1 MKRNL
6 LLFLL
11 SVCFFL
17 PDFAATGQYNFIRV
31 DGGSGLS
38 NSHVK
43 SIIQDSYGFIWLGT
57 RNGLNRYDG
66 VSMKLYN
73 CYDETLQHG
82 NQVISALFE
91 DNHRQLWVGTDDG
104 VYIQDL
110 ATGKFSFFDARTES
124 GEQIRY
130 NWIEDILAD
139 HSGNIWVNA
148 PNQGVFRY
156 QVETGKLF
164 RYIPCPGKDKSKDFP
179 QSICVDKD
187 GTVWVGTYGAGIYR
201 YSPEQ
206 DKFVAYATE
215 ALKGDFIFTLCDY
228 GDELIVGV
236 HEEELKR
243 FNKKTGEVSV
253 FPVPQV
259 HRKIIRYAVCFGDEL
274 WVGTQNGVYVIDEK
288 QNSVQHIPADAGG
301 KYGLGDAI
309 VDKIYRDREGG
320 TWICTQFGGASY
332 LPVRSLDFSVYL
344 PGAPGTV
351 CGRRISE
358 LAEGK
363 DGTVW
368 ISTQDGGVCYWNPKA
383 QTFVK
388 VPESPDRQNVL
399 SLFASDDLVGAGYF
413 KGGIDLIIPE
423 AGSSASPSVSSFPST
438 SSSAFSSLTS
448 STVSPVSPVS
458 VASSAISTTN
468 IFRGQVHTFYPAQL
482 GISEGS
488 VFALYRDRGGII
500 WLGDG
505 WNIFRSVDK
514 GRTFEKMEQF
524 GYAYMRDI
532 LEDKSGNI
540 WVATMGNGI
549 LRYNPQ
555 TDQMVKYQ
563 CVPGDSTS
571 IGTNEVTGITEDS
584 KGLLWFSTDRGGLLC
599 FNPETGRF
607 RTYTKANGLPDNVTY
622 KVVEDAQH
630 RIWFGTDR
638 GLVCLHPET
647 DCLQIF
653 TRNDGLPDNQ
663 FNYKSALA
671 ASDGTI
677 WMGTINGL
685 VSFNPQIVR
694 RNTFVPPVY
703 ITGMYVQG
711 RETPFPADGVQ
722 LPYRS
727 NVGFDFVALSYT
739 SPGAN
744 RYAYKMEGIDND
756 WNYTSAAHTASYAQL
771 PPGDYLFRVRGSNN
785 DGVWNQEEAT
795 LSVRI
800 LPPWWRTV
808 WAYLI
813 YIIVVSG
820 SFVLSLRAY
829 RRREVQKIREQQLLA
844 ELARERESHRTHE
857 MFINQITYGACTPQ
871 GDAMS
876 RADEQL
882 MSQLIAKV
890 RENLSDAN
898 YNVEALAAAMNMS
911 RSSLHRKIKALTDLS
926 SLDFIR
932 IIRLKHAAELLQE
945 GELRINEICDR
956 VGFQSP
962 SYFAKVF
969 QKQFGVTPTEFV
981 QQNKQRMADSSFS

>member
-91 DNHRQLWVGTDDG
+91 DNHRQLWIGTDDG

-187 GTVWVGTYGAGIYR
+187 GTIWVGTYGAGIYC

-206 DKFVAYATE
+206 DKFVACATE

-253 FPVPQV
+253 FPAPEV

-274 WVGTQNGVYVIDEK
+274 WVGTQNGVYVINEK

-368 ISTQDGGVCYWNPKA
+368 ISTQDGGVCYWNPEA

-413 KGGIDLIIPE
+413 KGGIDLIIPGT
-423 AGSSASPSVSSFPST
+423 ASSASLSI
-438 SSSAFSSLTS
+438 SSSTFSSLTS
-448 STVSPVSPVS
+448 STVSPVS

-488 VFALYRDRGGII
+488 VFALYRDRGGVI

-505 WNIFRSVDK
+505 WNIFRSADK
-514 GRTFEKMEQF
+514 GRTFEKVEQF

-549 LRYNPQ
+549 FRYNPQ

-571 IGTNEVTGITEDS
+571 IGTNEVTGISEDS

-647 DCLQIF
+647 DSLQIF

-711 RETPFPADGVQ
+711 RETPFPTDGVQ

-813 YIIVVSG
+813 YVIVVSG
-820 SFVLSLRAY
+820 SFVLTLRAY

-932 IIRLKHAAELLQE
+932 IIRLNM
-945 GELRINEICDR
+945 LRNCCRRENCASMK
-956 VGFQSP
+956 F
-962 SYFAKVF
+962 
-969 QKQFGVTPTEFV
+969 VTG
-981 QQNKQRMADSSFS
+981 

>member
-1 MKRNL
+1 M
-6 LLFLL
+6 
-11 SVCFFL
+11 
-17 PDFAATGQYNFIRV
+17 
-31 DGGSGLS
+31 
-38 NSHVK
+38 
-43 SIIQDSYGFIWLGT
+43 
-57 RNGLNRYDG
+57 
-66 VSMKLYN
+66 
-73 CYDETLQHG
+73 
-82 NQVISALFE
+82 
-91 DNHRQLWVGTDDG
+91 
-104 VYIQDL
+104 
-110 ATGKFSFFDARTES
+110 
-124 GEQIRY
+124 
-130 NWIEDILAD
+130 
-139 HSGNIWVNA
+139 NA

-413 KGGIDLIIPE
+413 KGGIDLIITE

-438 SSSAFSSLTS
+438 SSSTSTFSSLTS
-448 STVSPVSPVS
+448 STVSPVSSVS
-458 VASSAISTTN
+458 VAFSAISTTN

-488 VFALYRDRGGII
+488 VFALYRDRGGVI

-505 WNIFRSVDK
+505 WNIFRSADK

-638 GLVCLHPET
+638 GLVCLHPAT
-647 DCLQIF
+647 DSLQIF

-808 WAYLI
+808 WAYFI

-981 QQNKQRMADSSFS
+981 QQNKQRMADSY

>member
-17 PDFAATGQYNFIRV
+17 PDFAAVGQYNFIRI

-91 DNHRQLWVGTDDG
+91 DNRRQLWVGTDDG

-164 RYIPCPGKDKSKDFP
+164 RYIPCPSKDKSKDFP

-187 GTVWVGTYGAGIYR
+187 GTIWVGTYGAGIYR
-201 YSPEQ
+201 YSQEQ

-274 WVGTQNGVYVIDEK
+274 WVGTQNGVYVINEK

-383 QTFVK
+383 QAFVK

-413 KGGIDLIIPE
+413 KGGIDLIIPGE
-423 AGSSASPSVSSFPST
+423 GSSAASPSI
-438 SSSAFSSLTS
+438 SSSTFSSLGS
-448 STVSPVSPVS
+448 STPVSPVS

-468 IFRGQVHTFYPAQL
+468 VFRGQVHTFYPAQL

-488 VFALYRDRGGII
+488 VFALYRDRGGVI

-505 WNIFRSVDK
+505 WNIFRSDDK

-584 KGLLWFSTDRGGLLC
+584 KGVLWFSTDRGGLLR

-622 KVVEDAQH
+622 KVVEDTQH

-647 DCLQIF
+647 DSLQIF

-813 YIIVVSG
+813 YIIVISG
-820 SFVLSLRAY
+820 SFVLTLRAY

-857 MFINQITYGACTPQ
+857 MFINQIAYSACTPQ

-890 RENLSDAN
+890 RENLADAN

-969 QKQFGVTPTEFV
+969 QKQFGVTPTEFA
-981 QQNKQRMADSSFS
+981 QQSKQRMADSE

>member
-1 MKRNL
+1 MPQRRLKEISY
-6 LLFLL
+6 LLF
-11 SVCFFL
+11 V
-17 PDFAATGQYNFIRV
+17 
-31 DGGSGLS
+31 
-38 NSHVK
+38 
-43 SIIQDSYGFIWLGT
+43 
-57 RNGLNRYDG
+57 
-66 VSMKLYN
+66 
-73 CYDETLQHG
+73 
-82 NQVISALFE
+82 
-91 DNHRQLWVGTDDG
+91 
-104 VYIQDL
+104 
-110 ATGKFSFFDARTES
+110 
-124 GEQIRY
+124 
-130 NWIEDILAD
+130 
-139 HSGNIWVNA
+139 
-148 PNQGVFRY
+148 
-156 QVETGKLF
+156 
-164 RYIPCPGKDKSKDFP
+164 
-179 QSICVDKD
+179 
-187 GTVWVGTYGAGIYR
+187 
-201 YSPEQ
+201 
-206 DKFVAYATE
+206 
-215 ALKGDFIFTLCDY
+215 
-228 GDELIVGV
+228 IVGV

-253 FPVPQV
+253 FPAPEV

-274 WVGTQNGVYVIDEK
+274 WVGTQNGVYVINEK

-388 VPESPDRQNVL
+388 VPESSDRQNVL

-413 KGGIDLIIPE
+413 KGGIDLIIP
-423 AGSSASPSVSSFPST
+423 GTASFA
-438 SSSAFSSLTS
+438 SSSISSSTFSSLTS
-448 STVSPVSPVS
+448 SSTVSPVS

-468 IFRGQVHTFYPAQL
+468 IFRGQVQTFYPAQL

-488 VFALYRDRGGII
+488 VFALYRDRGGVI

-505 WNIFRSVDK
+505 WNIFRSADK

-549 LRYNPQ
+549 FRYNPQ

-647 DCLQIF
+647 DSLQIF

-820 SFVLSLRAY
+820 SFVLTLRAY

-969 QKQFGVTPTEFV
+969 QKQFGVTPTEFA
-981 QQNKQRMADSSFS
+981 QQNKQRITDS

>member
-1 MKRNL
+1 MIN
-6 LLFLL
+6 
-11 SVCFFL
+11 
-17 PDFAATGQYNFIRV
+17 
-31 DGGSGLS
+31 
-38 NSHVK
+38 
-43 SIIQDSYGFIWLGT
+43 
-57 RNGLNRYDG
+57 
-66 VSMKLYN
+66 
-73 CYDETLQHG
+73 
-82 NQVISALFE
+82 
-91 DNHRQLWVGTDDG
+91 
-104 VYIQDL
+104 
-110 ATGKFSFFDARTES
+110 
-124 GEQIRY
+124 
-130 NWIEDILAD
+130 
-139 HSGNIWVNA
+139 
-148 PNQGVFRY
+148 
-156 QVETGKLF
+156 
-164 RYIPCPGKDKSKDFP
+164 
-179 QSICVDKD
+179 
-187 GTVWVGTYGAGIYR
+187 
-201 YSPEQ
+201 
-206 DKFVAYATE
+206 
-215 ALKGDFIFTLCDY
+215 
-228 GDELIVGV
+228 
-236 HEEELKR
+236 
-243 FNKKTGEVSV
+243 
-253 FPVPQV
+253 
-259 HRKIIRYAVCFGDEL
+259 
-274 WVGTQNGVYVIDEK
+274 EK

-413 KGGIDLIIPE
+413 KGGIDLIIPGT
-423 AGSSASPSVSSFPST
+423 ASSASPSI
-438 SSSAFSSLTS
+438 SSSTFSSLTS
-448 STVSPVSPVS
+448 STVSPVS

-488 VFALYRDRGGII
+488 VFALYRDRGGVI

-505 WNIFRSVDK
+505 WNIFRSGDK
-514 GRTFEKMEQF
+514 GRTFERVEQF

-549 LRYNPQ
+549 FRYNPQ

-647 DCLQIF
+647 DSLQIF

-771 PPGDYLFRVRGSNN
+771 PPGDYQFRVRGSNN

-820 SFVLSLRAY
+820 SFVLTLRAY

-926 SLDFIR
+926 SLDSIR

-969 QKQFGVTPTEFV
+969 QKQFGVTPTEFA
-981 QQNKQRMADSSFS
+981 QQNKQRMTDS

>member
-1 MKRNL
+1 MKKRL
-6 LLFLL
+6 QLILLFA
-11 SVCFFL
+11 CFFL
-17 PDFAATGQYNFIRV
+17 PVCAATGQYNFIRV
-31 DGGSGLS
+31 DGADGLS

-66 VSMKLYN
+66 VSMKLYH
-73 CYDETLQHG
+73 CYDEALGHG

-91 DNHRQLWVGTDDG
+91 DNQRHLWVGTDDG

-110 ATGKFSFFDARTES
+110 ATGKFTFFDACTDE
-124 GEQIRY
+124 GEQIKN

-139 HSGNIWVNA
+139 HSGNIWVNV

-179 QSICVDKD
+179 QSICVDKE
-187 GTVWVGTYGAGIYR
+187 GIVWVGTYGAGIYR

-206 DKFVAYATE
+206 DKFVGYAGE

-253 FPVPQV
+253 FPAPEV
-259 HRKIIRYAVCFGDEL
+259 HRKIIRYAICYDDEL
-274 WVGTQNGVYVIDEK
+274 WVGTQNGVYVINEK

-301 KYGLGDAI
+301 AYGLGDAI

-320 TWICTQFGGASY
+320 IWICTQFGGASY
-332 LPVRSLDFSVYL
+332 LPVRTLEFSVYL
-344 PGAPGTV
+344 PGMLGAV
-351 CGRRISE
+351 SGRRISE

-363 DGTVW
+363 DGIVW
-368 ISTQDGGVCYWNPKA
+368 VSTQDGGVCYWNPGL
-383 QTFVK
+383 QSFTE

-399 SLFASDDLVGAGYF
+399 SLFASDDLIGAGYF
-413 KGGIDLIIPE
+413 KGGIDLITPQ
-423 AGSSASPSVSSFPST
+423 
-438 SSSAFSSLTS
+438 
-448 STVSPVSPVS
+448 
-458 VASSAISTTN
+458 
-468 IFRGQVHTFYPAQL
+468 GQVKAFYPEQM

-488 VFALYRDRGGII
+488 VYALHRDRQGTI

-505 WNIFRSVDK
+505 WNIFRSIDK

-532 LEDKSGNI
+532 FEDKNGNI

-549 LRYNPQ
+549 FRYNPQ
-555 TDQMVKYQ
+555 TNETVNYKYSPADKISKDNTTKEENHLFGNTPS
-563 CVPGDSTS
+563 VEASSEISTS
-571 IGTNEVTGITEDS
+571 ISTNEVTGISEDS
-584 KGLLWFSTDRGGLLC
+584 QGFLWFSTDRGGLLR
-599 FNPETGRF
+599 FNPETETF
-607 RTYTKANGLPDNVTY
+607 RTYTKADGLPDNVTY
-622 KVVEDAQH
+622 KAVEDEQH
-630 RIWFGTDR
+630 RIWFGTDC

-647 DCLQIF
+647 DSLHVY
-653 TRNDGLPDNQ
+653 TRTDGLPDNQ

-685 VSFNPQIVR
+685 VSFNP
-694 RNTFVPPVY
+694 NTIHPNRFVPPIY
-703 ITGMYVQG
+703 ITGMRVQG
-711 RETPFPADGVQ
+711 RETPFDPDGVR

-727 NVGFDFVALSYT
+727 NVSFDFVALSYT
-739 SPGAN
+739 SPEAN
-744 RYAYKMEGIDND
+744 RYAYKMEGIDED
-756 WNYTSAAHTASYAQL
+756 WNHTSDAHTASYAQL
-771 PPGDYLFRVRGSNN
+771 PPGDYTFRVRGSNN
-785 DGVWNQEEAT
+785 DGVWNPEEAT
-795 LSVRI
+795 LSIRI

-813 YIIVVSG
+813 YIVILSG
-820 SFVLSLRAY
+820 SFVLSLRTY

-844 ELARERESHRTHE
+844 ELAREREAHRTHE
-857 MFINQITYGACTPQ
+857 HFINQINYGACTPQ
-871 GDAMS
+871 GNAMS
-876 RADEQL
+876 KADEQL
-882 MSQLIAKV
+882 MSQLIGKV
-890 RENLSDAN
+890 RDNLGDAN

-911 RSSLHRKIKALTDLS
+911 RSSLHRKIKSLTDLS

-932 IIRLKHAAELLQE
+932 VIRLKRAAELLQE

-969 QKQFGVTPTEFV
+969 QKQFGVTPTEFA
-981 QQNKQRMADSSFS
+981 QKSRNNGAAAD

>member
-1 MKRNL
+1 M
-6 LLFLL
+6 
-11 SVCFFL
+11 
-17 PDFAATGQYNFIRV
+17 
-31 DGGSGLS
+31 
-38 NSHVK
+38 
-43 SIIQDSYGFIWLGT
+43 
-57 RNGLNRYDG
+57 
-66 VSMKLYN
+66 
-73 CYDETLQHG
+73 
-82 NQVISALFE
+82 
-91 DNHRQLWVGTDDG
+91 
-104 VYIQDL
+104 
-110 ATGKFSFFDARTES
+110 
-124 GEQIRY
+124 
-130 NWIEDILAD
+130 
-139 HSGNIWVNA
+139 
-148 PNQGVFRY
+148 
-156 QVETGKLF
+156 
-164 RYIPCPGKDKSKDFP
+164 
-179 QSICVDKD
+179 
-187 GTVWVGTYGAGIYR
+187 
-201 YSPEQ
+201 
-206 DKFVAYATE
+206 
-215 ALKGDFIFTLCDY
+215 
-228 GDELIVGV
+228 
-236 HEEELKR
+236 
-243 FNKKTGEVSV
+243 
-253 FPVPQV
+253 
-259 HRKIIRYAVCFGDEL
+259 
-274 WVGTQNGVYVIDEK
+274 
-288 QNSVQHIPADAGG
+288 
-301 KYGLGDAI
+301 
-309 VDKIYRDREGG
+309 
-320 TWICTQFGGASY
+320 
-332 LPVRSLDFSVYL
+332 
-344 PGAPGTV
+344 
-351 CGRRISE
+351 
-358 LAEGK
+358 
-363 DGTVW
+363 W

-413 KGGIDLIIPE
+413 KGGIDLIIPGT
-423 AGSSASPSVSSFPST
+423 ASSASLSI
-438 SSSAFSSLTS
+438 SSSTFSSLTS
-448 STVSPVSPVS
+448 STVSPVS

-488 VFALYRDRGGII
+488 VFALYRDRGGVI

-505 WNIFRSVDK
+505 WNIFRSGDK

-549 LRYNPQ
+549 FRYNPQ

-630 RIWFGTDR
+630 CIWFGTDR

-647 DCLQIF
+647 DSLQIF

-820 SFVLSLRAY
+820 SFVLTLRAY

-969 QKQFGVTPTEFV
+969 QKQFGVTPTEFA
-981 QQNKQRMADSSFS
+981 QQNKQRITDS

>member
-1 MKRNL
+1 MKKKLLSL
-6 LLFLL
+6 LLLI
-11 SVCFFL
+11 CFFL
-17 PDFAATGQYNFIRV
+17 PVIAATGQYNFIHV
-31 DGGSGLS
+31 NGTDGLS

-66 VSMKLYN
+66 VSMQVYP
-73 CYDETLQHG
+73 CYDEALGQG

-91 DNHRQLWVGTDDG
+91 DDRRQLWVGTDKG
-104 VYIQDL
+104 VYIQNL
-110 ATGKFSFFDARTES
+110 STGKFKFFDVCTTE
-124 GEQIRY
+124 GEQITG

-139 HSGNIWVNA
+139 HAGNIWLNV

-156 QVETGKLF
+156 QVATEKLF
-164 RYIPCPGKDKSKDFP
+164 RYVPCPGEDKSKDFP
-179 QSICVDKD
+179 QSICIDKE
-187 GTVWVGTYGAGIYR
+187 GTVWIGTYGAGIYR
-201 YSPEQ
+201 YDFVK
-206 DKFVAYATE
+206 DKFEACAKE

-228 GDELIVGV
+228 GEELIIGV

-243 FNKKTGEVSV
+243 FNKKTGEVSI
-253 FPVPQV
+253 FPAPEV
-259 HRKIIRYAVCFGDEL
+259 HRKIIRYVTCLDEEL

-288 QNSVQHIPADAGG
+288 QNNVQHIPADVEGT
-301 KYGLGDAI
+301 YGLGDAI

-320 TWICTQFGGASY
+320 IWICTQFGGVSY
-332 LPVRSLDFSVYL
+332 LPVRTLDFSIYL
-344 PGAPGTV
+344 PGNPGGV

-368 ISTQDGGVCYWNPKA
+368 VSTQDGGVCCWNP
-383 QTFVK
+383 QTGLFTR
-388 VPESPDRQNVL
+388 VPGLPDRQNVL
-399 SLFASDDLVGAGYF
+399 SLFASDGLIGAGYF
-413 KGGIDLIIPE
+413 KGGIDLI
-423 AGSSASPSVSSFPST
+423 T
-438 SSSAFSSLTS
+438 SDTSLAQGNKLFNGRIQTL
-448 STVSPVSPVS
+448 
-458 VASSAISTTN
+458 
-468 IFRGQVHTFYPAQL
+468 YPDKL

-488 VFALYRDRGGII
+488 VYALHRDRQGRI

-505 WNIFRSVDK
+505 WNIFRSTD
-514 GRTFEKMEQF
+514 GGHIFEKMEQF

-532 LEDKSGNI
+532 LEDRDGNI
-540 WVATMGNGI
+540 WVATMGNGVF
-549 LRYNPQ
+549 RYNPR
-555 TDQMVKYQ
+555 TNETVNYKHL
-563 CVPGDSTS
+563 PNDSTS
-571 IGTNEVTGITEDS
+571 IGTNEVTGISEDS
-584 KGLLWFSTDRGGLLC
+584 KGFLWFSTDRGGLSR
-599 FNPETGRF
+599 FNPQTGTF
-607 RTYTKANGLPDNVTY
+607 RTYTKADGLPDNVTY
-622 KVVEDAQH
+622 KAVEDREC
-630 RIWFGTDR
+630 RIWFGTDH
-638 GLVCLHPET
+638 GLVCLYPET
-647 DCLQIF
+647 DSLHVF

-685 VSFNPQIVR
+685 VSFNPMSIH

-703 ITGMYVQG
+703 ITRMRVQG
-711 RETPFPADGVQ
+711 REMPINEEGVR

-727 NVGFDFVALSYT
+727 NVSFDFVALSFT
-739 SPGAN
+739 SPEAN
-744 RYAYKMEGIDND
+744 RYAYKMDGIDDD
-756 WNYTSAAHTASYAQL
+756 WNYTSDAYTASYAQL
-771 PPGDYLFRVRGSNN
+771 PPGDYVFRVRGSNN
-785 DGVWNQEEAT
+785 DGVWNREEAT

-813 YIIVVSG
+813 YILLLSG
-820 SFVLSLRAY
+820 SFVFILRTY

-844 ELARERESHRTHE
+844 ELAREREAHRTQE
-857 MFINQITYGACTPQ
+857 MFINQITYGACTAQ

-876 RADEQL
+876 HADEQL
-882 MSQLIAKV
+882 MSQLIGKV
-890 RENLSDAN
+890 RENLADAN

-932 IIRLKHAAELLQE
+932 VIRLKRAAELLQE

-969 QKQFGVTPTEFV
+969 QKQFGVTPTEFA
-981 QQNKQRMADSSFS
+981 QKNRQKYE

>member
-1 MKRNL
+1 M
-6 LLFLL
+6 
-11 SVCFFL
+11 
-17 PDFAATGQYNFIRV
+17 
-31 DGGSGLS
+31 
-38 NSHVK
+38 
-43 SIIQDSYGFIWLGT
+43 
-57 RNGLNRYDG
+57 
-66 VSMKLYN
+66 
-73 CYDETLQHG
+73 
-82 NQVISALFE
+82 
-91 DNHRQLWVGTDDG
+91 
-104 VYIQDL
+104 
-110 ATGKFSFFDARTES
+110 
-124 GEQIRY
+124 
-130 NWIEDILAD
+130 
-139 HSGNIWVNA
+139 NA

-187 GTVWVGTYGAGIYR
+187 GTIWVGTYGAGIYR

-253 FPVPQV
+253 FPAPEV

-274 WVGTQNGVYVIDEK
+274 WVGTQNGVYVINEK

-413 KGGIDLIIPE
+413 KGGIDLIIP
-423 AGSSASPSVSSFPST
+423 GTASFA
-438 SSSAFSSLTS
+438 SSSISSSTFSSLTS
-448 STVSPVSPVS
+448 SSTVSPVS

-468 IFRGQVHTFYPAQL
+468 IFRGQVQTFYPAQL

-488 VFALYRDRGGII
+488 VFALYRDRGGVI

-505 WNIFRSVDK
+505 WNIFRSADK

-549 LRYNPQ
+549 FRYNPQ

-647 DCLQIF
+647 DSLQIF

-671 ASDGTI
+671 TSDGTI

-703 ITGMYVQG
+703 ITGIYVQG

-820 SFVLSLRAY
+820 SFVLTLRAY

-969 QKQFGVTPTEFV
+969 QKQFGVTPTEFA
-981 QQNKQRMADSSFS
+981 QQNKQRITDS

>member
-1 MKRNL
+1 M
-6 LLFLL
+6 
-11 SVCFFL
+11 
-17 PDFAATGQYNFIRV
+17 
-31 DGGSGLS
+31 
-38 NSHVK
+38 
-43 SIIQDSYGFIWLGT
+43 
-57 RNGLNRYDG
+57 
-66 VSMKLYN
+66 
-73 CYDETLQHG
+73 
-82 NQVISALFE
+82 
-91 DNHRQLWVGTDDG
+91 
-104 VYIQDL
+104 
-110 ATGKFSFFDARTES
+110 
-124 GEQIRY
+124 
-130 NWIEDILAD
+130 
-139 HSGNIWVNA
+139 
-148 PNQGVFRY
+148 
-156 QVETGKLF
+156 
-164 RYIPCPGKDKSKDFP
+164 
-179 QSICVDKD
+179 
-187 GTVWVGTYGAGIYR
+187 
-201 YSPEQ
+201 
-206 DKFVAYATE
+206 
-215 ALKGDFIFTLCDY
+215 
-228 GDELIVGV
+228 
-236 HEEELKR
+236 
-243 FNKKTGEVSV
+243 
-253 FPVPQV
+253 
-259 HRKIIRYAVCFGDEL
+259 
-274 WVGTQNGVYVIDEK
+274 
-288 QNSVQHIPADAGG
+288 
-301 KYGLGDAI
+301 
-309 VDKIYRDREGG
+309 DKIYRDREGG

-332 LPVRSLDFSVYL
+332 LLVRSLDFSVYL

-351 CGRRISE
+351 CGRRLSE

-363 DGTVW
+363 DWTVW
-368 ISTQDGGVCYWNPKA
+368 ISTQDGGVCYWNPEA

-413 KGGIDLIIPE
+413 KGGIDLIIPGT
-423 AGSSASPSVSSFPST
+423 ASSASLSI
-438 SSSAFSSLTS
+438 SSSTFSSLTS
-448 STVSPVSPVS
+448 STVSPVS

-468 IFRGQVHTFYPAQL
+468 IFRGQVQTFYPAQL

-488 VFALYRDRGGII
+488 VFALYRDRGGVI

-505 WNIFRSVDK
+505 WNIFRSADK

-549 LRYNPQ
+549 FRYNPQ

-571 IGTNEVTGITEDS
+571 IGTNEVTGISEDS

-622 KVVEDAQH
+622 KVVEDALH

-647 DCLQIF
+647 DSLQIF

-703 ITGMYVQG
+703 ITGIYVQG

-820 SFVLSLRAY
+820 SFVLTLRAY

-945 GELRINEICDR
+945 GELRTNEICDR
-956 VGFQSP
+956 VEFQSP

-969 QKQFGVTPTEFV
+969 QKQFKVTPMEFA
-981 QQNKQRMADSSFS
+981 QQNKQRMAYS

>member
-1 MKRNL
+1 MIN
-6 LLFLL
+6 
-11 SVCFFL
+11 
-17 PDFAATGQYNFIRV
+17 
-31 DGGSGLS
+31 
-38 NSHVK
+38 
-43 SIIQDSYGFIWLGT
+43 
-57 RNGLNRYDG
+57 
-66 VSMKLYN
+66 
-73 CYDETLQHG
+73 
-82 NQVISALFE
+82 
-91 DNHRQLWVGTDDG
+91 
-104 VYIQDL
+104 
-110 ATGKFSFFDARTES
+110 
-124 GEQIRY
+124 
-130 NWIEDILAD
+130 
-139 HSGNIWVNA
+139 
-148 PNQGVFRY
+148 
-156 QVETGKLF
+156 
-164 RYIPCPGKDKSKDFP
+164 
-179 QSICVDKD
+179 
-187 GTVWVGTYGAGIYR
+187 
-201 YSPEQ
+201 
-206 DKFVAYATE
+206 
-215 ALKGDFIFTLCDY
+215 
-228 GDELIVGV
+228 
-236 HEEELKR
+236 
-243 FNKKTGEVSV
+243 
-253 FPVPQV
+253 
-259 HRKIIRYAVCFGDEL
+259 
-274 WVGTQNGVYVIDEK
+274 EK

-383 QTFVK
+383 QAFVK

-413 KGGIDLIIPE
+413 KGGIDLIIP
-423 AGSSASPSVSSFPST
+423 GTASFA
-438 SSSAFSSLTS
+438 SSSISSSTFSSLTS
-448 STVSPVSPVS
+448 STVSPVS

-488 VFALYRDRGGII
+488 VFALYRDRGGVI

-505 WNIFRSVDK
+505 WNIFRSADK
-514 GRTFEKMEQF
+514 GRTFEKVEQF

-549 LRYNPQ
+549 FRYNPQ

-571 IGTNEVTGITEDS
+571 IGTNEVTGISEDS

-647 DCLQIF
+647 DSLQIF

-711 RETPFPADGVQ
+711 RETPFPTDGVQ

-813 YIIVVSG
+813 YVIVVSG
-820 SFVLSLRAY
+820 SFVLTLRAY

-969 QKQFGVTPTEFV
+969 QKQFGVTPTEFA
-981 QQNKQRMADSSFS
+981 QQNKQRITDS

>member
-1 MKRNL
+1 M
-6 LLFLL
+6 
-11 SVCFFL
+11 
-17 PDFAATGQYNFIRV
+17 
-31 DGGSGLS
+31 
-38 NSHVK
+38 
-43 SIIQDSYGFIWLGT
+43 
-57 RNGLNRYDG
+57 
-66 VSMKLYN
+66 
-73 CYDETLQHG
+73 
-82 NQVISALFE
+82 
-91 DNHRQLWVGTDDG
+91 
-104 VYIQDL
+104 
-110 ATGKFSFFDARTES
+110 
-124 GEQIRY
+124 
-130 NWIEDILAD
+130 
-139 HSGNIWVNA
+139 
-148 PNQGVFRY
+148 
-156 QVETGKLF
+156 ETGKLF

-187 GTVWVGTYGAGIYR
+187 GAIWVGTYGAGIYR

-253 FPVPQV
+253 FPAPEV

-274 WVGTQNGVYVIDEK
+274 WVGTQNGVYVINEK

-383 QTFVK
+383 QAFVK

-413 KGGIDLIIPE
+413 KGGIDLIIPGT
-423 AGSSASPSVSSFPST
+423 ASSASPSI
-438 SSSAFSSLTS
+438 SSSSTFSSLTS
-448 STVSPVSPVS
+448 SSITISPVS

-488 VFALYRDRGGII
+488 VFALYRDRGGVI

-505 WNIFRSVDK
+505 WNIFRSGDK

-549 LRYNPQ
+549 FRYNPQ

-571 IGTNEVTGITEDS
+571 IGTNEVTGISEDS

-647 DCLQIF
+647 DSLQIF

-820 SFVLSLRAY
+820 SFVLTLRAY

-969 QKQFGVTPTEFV
+969 QKQFGVTPTEFA
-981 QQNKQRMADSSFS
+981 QQNKQRITDS

>member
-1 MKRNL
+1 MKKKLLSL
-6 LLFLL
+6 LLLI
-11 SVCFFL
+11 CFFL
-17 PDFAATGQYNFIRV
+17 PVIAATGQYNFIHV
-31 DGGSGLS
+31 NGTDGLS

-66 VSMKLYN
+66 VSMQVYP
-73 CYDETLQHG
+73 CYDEALGQG

-91 DNHRQLWVGTDDG
+91 DDRRQLWVGTDKG
-104 VYIQDL
+104 VYIQNL
-110 ATGKFSFFDARTES
+110 STGKFKFFDVCTAE
-124 GEQIRY
+124 GEQITG

-139 HSGNIWVNA
+139 HAGNIWLNV

-156 QVETGKLF
+156 QVATEKLF
-164 RYIPCPGKDKSKDFP
+164 RYVPCPGEDKSKDFP
-179 QSICVDKD
+179 QSICIDKE
-187 GTVWVGTYGAGIYR
+187 GTVWIGTYGAGIYR
-201 YSPEQ
+201 YDSVK
-206 DKFVAYATE
+206 DKFEACAKE

-228 GDELIVGV
+228 GEELIIGV

-243 FNKKTGEVSV
+243 FNKKTGEVSI
-253 FPVPQV
+253 FPAPEV
-259 HRKIIRYAVCFGDEL
+259 HRKIIRYVTCLDEEL

-288 QNSVQHIPADAGG
+288 QNNVQHIPADVEGT
-301 KYGLGDAI
+301 YGLGDAI

-320 TWICTQFGGASY
+320 IWICTQFGGVSY
-332 LPVRSLDFSVYL
+332 LPVRTLDFSIYL
-344 PGAPGTV
+344 PGNPGGV

-368 ISTQDGGVCYWNPKA
+368 VSTQDGGVCCWNP
-383 QTFVK
+383 QTGLFTR
-388 VPESPDRQNVL
+388 VPGLPDRQNVL
-399 SLFASDDLVGAGYF
+399 SLFASDGLIGAGYF
-413 KGGIDLIIPE
+413 KGGIDLITSDTSL
-423 AGSSASPSVSSFPST
+423 AQGNKSFNGRIQT
-438 SSSAFSSLTS
+438 L
-448 STVSPVSPVS
+448 
-458 VASSAISTTN
+458 
-468 IFRGQVHTFYPAQL
+468 YPDKL

-488 VFALYRDRGGII
+488 VYALHRDRQGRI

-505 WNIFRSVDK
+505 WNIFRSTD
-514 GRTFEKMEQF
+514 GGHIFEKMEQF

-532 LEDKSGNI
+532 LEDRDGNI
-540 WVATMGNGI
+540 WVATMGNGVF
-549 LRYNPQ
+549 RYNPR
-555 TDQMVKYQ
+555 TNETVNYKHL
-563 CVPGDSTS
+563 PNDSTS
-571 IGTNEVTGITEDS
+571 IGTNEVTGISEDS
-584 KGLLWFSTDRGGLLC
+584 KGFLWFSTDRGGLSR
-599 FNPETGRF
+599 FNPQTGTF
-607 RTYTKANGLPDNVTY
+607 RTYTKADGLPDNVTY
-622 KVVEDAQH
+622 KAVEDREC
-630 RIWFGTDR
+630 RIWFGTDH
-638 GLVCLHPET
+638 GLVCLYPET
-647 DCLQIF
+647 DSLHVF

-671 ASDGTI
+671 TSDGTI

-685 VSFNPQIVR
+685 VSFNPMSIH

-703 ITGMYVQG
+703 ITRMRVQG
-711 RETPFPADGVQ
+711 REMPINEEGVR

-727 NVGFDFVALSYT
+727 NVSFDFVALSFT
-739 SPGAN
+739 SPEAN
-744 RYAYKMEGIDND
+744 RYAYKMDGIDDD
-756 WNYTSAAHTASYAQL
+756 WNYTSDAYTASYAQL
-771 PPGDYLFRVRGSNN
+771 PPGDYVFRVRGSNN
-785 DGVWNQEEAT
+785 DGVWNREEAT

-813 YIIVVSG
+813 YILLLSG
-820 SFVLSLRAY
+820 SFVFILRTY

-844 ELARERESHRTHE
+844 ELAREREAHRTQE
-857 MFINQITYGACTPQ
+857 MFINQITYGACTAQ

-876 RADEQL
+876 HADEQL
-882 MSQLIAKV
+882 MSQLIGKV
-890 RENLSDAN
+890 RENLADAN

-932 IIRLKHAAELLQE
+932 VIRLKRAAELLQE

-969 QKQFGVTPTEFV
+969 QKQFGVTPTEFA
-981 QQNKQRMADSSFS
+981 QKNRQKYE

>member
-1 MKRNL
+1 MR
-6 LLFLL
+6 
-11 SVCFFL
+11 
-17 PDFAATGQYNFIRV
+17 PIREFSAIRWRR
-31 DGGSGLS
+31 GS
-38 NSHVK
+38 
-43 SIIQDSYGFIWLGT
+43 
-57 RNGLNRYDG
+57 
-66 VSMKLYN
+66 
-73 CYDETLQHG
+73 
-82 NQVISALFE
+82 
-91 DNHRQLWVGTDDG
+91 
-104 VYIQDL
+104 
-110 ATGKFSFFDARTES
+110 
-124 GEQIRY
+124 
-130 NWIEDILAD
+130 
-139 HSGNIWVNA
+139 
-148 PNQGVFRY
+148 
-156 QVETGKLF
+156 
-164 RYIPCPGKDKSKDFP
+164 CPGKDKSKDFP

-187 GTVWVGTYGAGIYR
+187 GTIWVGTYGAGIYR

-253 FPVPQV
+253 FPAPEV

-274 WVGTQNGVYVIDEK
+274 WVGTQNGVYVINEK

-413 KGGIDLIIPE
+413 KGGIDLIIPGT
-423 AGSSASPSVSSFPST
+423 ASSASSSI
-438 SSSAFSSLTS
+438 SSSTFSSLTS
-448 STVSPVSPVS
+448 SSTTVSPVS

-488 VFALYRDRGGII
+488 VFALYRDRGGVI

-505 WNIFRSVDK
+505 WNIFRSADK

-549 LRYNPQ
+549 FRYNPQ

-571 IGTNEVTGITEDS
+571 IGTNEVTGISEDS

-647 DCLQIF
+647 DSLQIF

-820 SFVLSLRAY
+820 SFVLTLRAY

-969 QKQFGVTPTEFV
+969 QKQFGVTPTEFA
-981 QQNKQRMADSSFS
+981 QQNKQRITDS

>member
-1 MKRNL
+1 M
-6 LLFLL
+6 
-11 SVCFFL
+11 
-17 PDFAATGQYNFIRV
+17 
-31 DGGSGLS
+31 
-38 NSHVK
+38 
-43 SIIQDSYGFIWLGT
+43 
-57 RNGLNRYDG
+57 
-66 VSMKLYN
+66 
-73 CYDETLQHG
+73 
-82 NQVISALFE
+82 
-91 DNHRQLWVGTDDG
+91 
-104 VYIQDL
+104 
-110 ATGKFSFFDARTES
+110 
-124 GEQIRY
+124 
-130 NWIEDILAD
+130 
-139 HSGNIWVNA
+139 NA

-187 GTVWVGTYGAGIYR
+187 GTIWVGTYGAGIYR

-206 DKFVAYATE
+206 DKFLAYATE

-253 FPVPQV
+253 FPAPEV

-274 WVGTQNGVYVIDEK
+274 WVGTQNGVYVINEK

-383 QTFVK
+383 QAFVK

-413 KGGIDLIIPE
+413 KGGIDLIIP
-423 AGSSASPSVSSFPST
+423 GTASFA
-438 SSSAFSSLTS
+438 SSSISSSTFSSLTS
-448 STVSPVSPVS
+448 SSSTTVSPVS

-488 VFALYRDRGGII
+488 VFALYRDRGGVI

-505 WNIFRSVDK
+505 WNIFRSADK

-549 LRYNPQ
+549 FRYNPQ

-647 DCLQIF
+647 DSLQIF

-694 RNTFVPPVY
+694 RNTFVPPVH

-820 SFVLSLRAY
+820 SFVLTLRAY

-969 QKQFGVTPTEFV
+969 QKQFGVTPTEFA
-981 QQNKQRMADSSFS
+981 QQNKQRMTDS

>member
-1 MKRNL
+1 M
-6 LLFLL
+6 
-11 SVCFFL
+11 
-17 PDFAATGQYNFIRV
+17 
-31 DGGSGLS
+31 GG
-38 NSHVK
+38 NS
-43 SIIQDSYGFIWLGT
+43 
-57 RNGLNRYDG
+57 
-66 VSMKLYN
+66 
-73 CYDETLQHG
+73 
-82 NQVISALFE
+82 
-91 DNHRQLWVGTDDG
+91 
-104 VYIQDL
+104 
-110 ATGKFSFFDARTES
+110 
-124 GEQIRY
+124 
-130 NWIEDILAD
+130 
-139 HSGNIWVNA
+139 
-148 PNQGVFRY
+148 
-156 QVETGKLF
+156 
-164 RYIPCPGKDKSKDFP
+164 
-179 QSICVDKD
+179 
-187 GTVWVGTYGAGIYR
+187 
-201 YSPEQ
+201 
-206 DKFVAYATE
+206 
-215 ALKGDFIFTLCDY
+215 
-228 GDELIVGV
+228 
-236 HEEELKR
+236 
-243 FNKKTGEVSV
+243 
-253 FPVPQV
+253 
-259 HRKIIRYAVCFGDEL
+259 
-274 WVGTQNGVYVIDEK
+274 NGVYVINEK

-413 KGGIDLIIPE
+413 KGGIDLIIPGT
-423 AGSSASPSVSSFPST
+423 ASSASSSI
-438 SSSAFSSLTS
+438 SSSTFSSLTS
-448 STVSPVSPVS
+448 SSTTVSPVS

-488 VFALYRDRGGII
+488 VFALYRDRGGVI

-505 WNIFRSVDK
+505 WNIFRSADK

-549 LRYNPQ
+549 FRYNPQ

-571 IGTNEVTGITEDS
+571 IGTNEVTGISEDS

-647 DCLQIF
+647 DSLQIF

-820 SFVLSLRAY
+820 SFVLTLRAY

-969 QKQFGVTPTEFV
+969 QKQFGVTPTEFA
-981 QQNKQRMADSSFS
+981 QQNKQRITDS

>member
-1 MKRNL
+1 M
-6 LLFLL
+6 
-11 SVCFFL
+11 
-17 PDFAATGQYNFIRV
+17 
-31 DGGSGLS
+31 
-38 NSHVK
+38 
-43 SIIQDSYGFIWLGT
+43 
-57 RNGLNRYDG
+57 
-66 VSMKLYN
+66 
-73 CYDETLQHG
+73 
-82 NQVISALFE
+82 
-91 DNHRQLWVGTDDG
+91 
-104 VYIQDL
+104 
-110 ATGKFSFFDARTES
+110 
-124 GEQIRY
+124 
-130 NWIEDILAD
+130 
-139 HSGNIWVNA
+139 
-148 PNQGVFRY
+148 
-156 QVETGKLF
+156 
-164 RYIPCPGKDKSKDFP
+164 
-179 QSICVDKD
+179 
-187 GTVWVGTYGAGIYR
+187 
-201 YSPEQ
+201 
-206 DKFVAYATE
+206 
-215 ALKGDFIFTLCDY
+215 
-228 GDELIVGV
+228 
-236 HEEELKR
+236 
-243 FNKKTGEVSV
+243 SV
-253 FPVPQV
+253 FPAPEV

-274 WVGTQNGVYVIDEK
+274 WVGTQNGVYVINEK

-388 VPESPDRQNVL
+388 VPESSDRQNVL

-413 KGGIDLIIPE
+413 KGGIDLIIP
-423 AGSSASPSVSSFPST
+423 GTASFA
-438 SSSAFSSLTS
+438 SSSISSSTFSSLTS
-448 STVSPVSPVS
+448 SSTVSPVS

-468 IFRGQVHTFYPAQL
+468 IFRGQVQTFYPAQL

-488 VFALYRDRGGII
+488 VFALYRDRGGVI

-505 WNIFRSVDK
+505 WNIFRSADK

-549 LRYNPQ
+549 FRYNPQ

-647 DCLQIF
+647 DSLQIF

-727 NVGFDFVALSYT
+727 NVGFDFVALCYT

-820 SFVLSLRAY
+820 SFVLTLRAY

-969 QKQFGVTPTEFV
+969 QKQFGVTPTEFA
-981 QQNKQRMADSSFS
+981 QQNKQRITDS

>member
-1 MKRNL
+1 M
-6 LLFLL
+6 
-11 SVCFFL
+11 
-17 PDFAATGQYNFIRV
+17 
-31 DGGSGLS
+31 
-38 NSHVK
+38 
-43 SIIQDSYGFIWLGT
+43 
-57 RNGLNRYDG
+57 
-66 VSMKLYN
+66 
-73 CYDETLQHG
+73 
-82 NQVISALFE
+82 
-91 DNHRQLWVGTDDG
+91 
-104 VYIQDL
+104 
-110 ATGKFSFFDARTES
+110 
-124 GEQIRY
+124 
-130 NWIEDILAD
+130 
-139 HSGNIWVNA
+139 
-148 PNQGVFRY
+148 
-156 QVETGKLF
+156 
-164 RYIPCPGKDKSKDFP
+164 
-179 QSICVDKD
+179 
-187 GTVWVGTYGAGIYR
+187 
-201 YSPEQ
+201 
-206 DKFVAYATE
+206 
-215 ALKGDFIFTLCDY
+215 
-228 GDELIVGV
+228 
-236 HEEELKR
+236 
-243 FNKKTGEVSV
+243 
-253 FPVPQV
+253 
-259 HRKIIRYAVCFGDEL
+259 
-274 WVGTQNGVYVIDEK
+274 
-288 QNSVQHIPADAGG
+288 QHIPADAGG

-383 QTFVK
+383 QAFVK

-413 KGGIDLIIPE
+413 KGGIDLIIP
-423 AGSSASPSVSSFPST
+423 GTASFA
-438 SSSAFSSLTS
+438 SSSISSSTFSSLTS
-448 STVSPVSPVS
+448 SSSTTVSPVS

-488 VFALYRDRGGII
+488 VFALYRDRGGVI

-505 WNIFRSVDK
+505 WNIFRSADK

-549 LRYNPQ
+549 FRYNPQ

-647 DCLQIF
+647 DSLQIF

-711 RETPFPADGVQ
+711 RETPFPADGVP

-820 SFVLSLRAY
+820 SFVLTLRAY

-969 QKQFGVTPTEFV
+969 QKQFGVTPTEFA
-981 QQNKQRMADSSFS
+981 QQNKQRMTDS

>member
-91 DNHRQLWVGTDDG
+91 DNHRQLWIGTDDG

-187 GTVWVGTYGAGIYR
+187 GTIWVGTYGAGIYC

-206 DKFVAYATE
+206 DKFVACATE

-253 FPVPQV
+253 FPAPEV

-274 WVGTQNGVYVIDEK
+274 WVGTQNGVYVINEK

-368 ISTQDGGVCYWNPKA
+368 ISTQDGGVCYWNPEA

-413 KGGIDLIIPE
+413 KGGIDLIIPGT
-423 AGSSASPSVSSFPST
+423 ASSASLSI
-438 SSSAFSSLTS
+438 SSSTFSSLTS
-448 STVSPVSPVS
+448 STVSPVS

-488 VFALYRDRGGII
+488 VFALYRDRGGVI

-505 WNIFRSVDK
+505 WNIFRSADK

-524 GYAYMRDI
+524 GYAYMR
-532 LEDKSGNI
+532 
-540 WVATMGNGI
+540 
-549 LRYNPQ
+549 
-555 TDQMVKYQ
+555 
-563 CVPGDSTS
+563 
-571 IGTNEVTGITEDS
+571 
-584 KGLLWFSTDRGGLLC
+584 
-599 FNPETGRF
+599 
-607 RTYTKANGLPDNVTY
+607 
-622 KVVEDAQH
+622 
-630 RIWFGTDR
+630 
-638 GLVCLHPET
+638 
-647 DCLQIF
+647 
-653 TRNDGLPDNQ
+653 
-663 FNYKSALA
+663 
-671 ASDGTI
+671 
-677 WMGTINGL
+677 
-685 VSFNPQIVR
+685 
-694 RNTFVPPVY
+694 
-703 ITGMYVQG
+703 
-711 RETPFPADGVQ
+711 
-722 LPYRS
+722 
-727 NVGFDFVALSYT
+727 
-739 SPGAN
+739 
-744 RYAYKMEGIDND
+744 
-756 WNYTSAAHTASYAQL
+756 
-771 PPGDYLFRVRGSNN
+771 
-785 DGVWNQEEAT
+785 
-795 LSVRI
+795 
-800 LPPWWRTV
+800 
-808 WAYLI
+808 
-813 YIIVVSG
+813 
-820 SFVLSLRAY
+820 
-829 RRREVQKIREQQLLA
+829 
-844 ELARERESHRTHE
+844 
-857 MFINQITYGACTPQ
+857 
-871 GDAMS
+871 
-876 RADEQL
+876 
-882 MSQLIAKV
+882 
-890 RENLSDAN
+890 
-898 YNVEALAAAMNMS
+898 
-911 RSSLHRKIKALTDLS
+911 
-926 SLDFIR
+926 
-932 IIRLKHAAELLQE
+932 
-945 GELRINEICDR
+945 
-956 VGFQSP
+956 
-962 SYFAKVF
+962 
-969 QKQFGVTPTEFV
+969 
-981 QQNKQRMADSSFS
+981 

>member
-1 MKRNL
+1 M
-6 LLFLL
+6 
-11 SVCFFL
+11 
-17 PDFAATGQYNFIRV
+17 
-31 DGGSGLS
+31 
-38 NSHVK
+38 
-43 SIIQDSYGFIWLGT
+43 
-57 RNGLNRYDG
+57 
-66 VSMKLYN
+66 
-73 CYDETLQHG
+73 
-82 NQVISALFE
+82 
-91 DNHRQLWVGTDDG
+91 
-104 VYIQDL
+104 
-110 ATGKFSFFDARTES
+110 
-124 GEQIRY
+124 
-130 NWIEDILAD
+130 
-139 HSGNIWVNA
+139 NA

-187 GTVWVGTYGAGIYR
+187 GTIWVGTYGAGIYR

-253 FPVPQV
+253 FPAPEV

-274 WVGTQNGVYVIDEK
+274 WVGTQNGVYVINEK

-383 QTFVK
+383 QAFVK

-413 KGGIDLIIPE
+413 KGGIDLIIP
-423 AGSSASPSVSSFPST
+423 GTASFA
-438 SSSAFSSLTS
+438 SSSISSSTFSSLTS
-448 STVSPVSPVS
+448 SSSTTVSPVS

-488 VFALYRDRGGII
+488 VFALYRDRGGVI

-505 WNIFRSVDK
+505 WNIFRSADK

-549 LRYNPQ
+549 FRYNPQ

-647 DCLQIF
+647 DSLQIF

-694 RNTFVPPVY
+694 RNTFVPPVH

-820 SFVLSLRAY
+820 SFVLTLRAY

-969 QKQFGVTPTEFV
+969 QKQFGVTPTEFA
-981 QQNKQRMADSSFS
+981 QQNKQRMTDS

>member
-1 MKRNL
+1 M
-6 LLFLL
+6 
-11 SVCFFL
+11 
-17 PDFAATGQYNFIRV
+17 
-31 DGGSGLS
+31 
-38 NSHVK
+38 
-43 SIIQDSYGFIWLGT
+43 
-57 RNGLNRYDG
+57 
-66 VSMKLYN
+66 
-73 CYDETLQHG
+73 
-82 NQVISALFE
+82 
-91 DNHRQLWVGTDDG
+91 
-104 VYIQDL
+104 
-110 ATGKFSFFDARTES
+110 
-124 GEQIRY
+124 
-130 NWIEDILAD
+130 
-139 HSGNIWVNA
+139 
-148 PNQGVFRY
+148 
-156 QVETGKLF
+156 
-164 RYIPCPGKDKSKDFP
+164 
-179 QSICVDKD
+179 
-187 GTVWVGTYGAGIYR
+187 
-201 YSPEQ
+201 
-206 DKFVAYATE
+206 
-215 ALKGDFIFTLCDY
+215 
-228 GDELIVGV
+228 
-236 HEEELKR
+236 
-243 FNKKTGEVSV
+243 
-253 FPVPQV
+253 
-259 HRKIIRYAVCFGDEL
+259 
-274 WVGTQNGVYVIDEK
+274 
-288 QNSVQHIPADAGG
+288 
-301 KYGLGDAI
+301 
-309 VDKIYRDREGG
+309 
-320 TWICTQFGGASY
+320 
-332 LPVRSLDFSVYL
+332 
-344 PGAPGTV
+344 
-351 CGRRISE
+351 
-358 LAEGK
+358 
-363 DGTVW
+363 W

-413 KGGIDLIIPE
+413 KGGIDLIIPGT
-423 AGSSASPSVSSFPST
+423 ASSASLSI
-438 SSSAFSSLTS
+438 SSSTFSSLTS
-448 STVSPVSPVS
+448 STVSPVS

-488 VFALYRDRGGII
+488 VFALYRDRGGVI

-505 WNIFRSVDK
+505 WNIFRSGDK

-549 LRYNPQ
+549 FRYNPQ

-647 DCLQIF
+647 DSLQIF

-820 SFVLSLRAY
+820 SFVLTLRAY

-969 QKQFGVTPTEFV
+969 QKQFGVTPTEFA
-981 QQNKQRMADSSFS
+981 QQNKQRITDS

>member
-91 DNHRQLWVGTDDG
+91 DNHRQLWIGTDDG

-187 GTVWVGTYGAGIYR
+187 GTIWVGTYGAGIYC

-206 DKFVAYATE
+206 DKFVACATE

-253 FPVPQV
+253 FPAPEV

-274 WVGTQNGVYVIDEK
+274 WVGTQNGVYVINEK

-368 ISTQDGGVCYWNPKA
+368 ISTQDGGVCYWNPEA

-413 KGGIDLIIPE
+413 KGGIDLIIPGT
-423 AGSSASPSVSSFPST
+423 ASSASLSI
-438 SSSAFSSLTS
+438 SSSTFSSLTS
-448 STVSPVSPVS
+448 STVSPVS

-488 VFALYRDRGGII
+488 VFALYRDRGGVI

-505 WNIFRSVDK
+505 WNIFRSADK
-514 GRTFEKMEQF
+514 GRTFEKVEQF

-549 LRYNPQ
+549 FRYNPQ

-571 IGTNEVTGITEDS
+571 IGTNEVTGISEDS

-647 DCLQIF
+647 DSLQIF

-703 ITGMYVQG
+703 ITGMYVQ
-711 RETPFPADGVQ
+711 
-722 LPYRS
+722 
-727 NVGFDFVALSYT
+727 
-739 SPGAN
+739 
-744 RYAYKMEGIDND
+744 
-756 WNYTSAAHTASYAQL
+756 
-771 PPGDYLFRVRGSNN
+771 
-785 DGVWNQEEAT
+785 
-795 LSVRI
+795 
-800 LPPWWRTV
+800 
-808 WAYLI
+808 
-813 YIIVVSG
+813 
-820 SFVLSLRAY
+820 
-829 RRREVQKIREQQLLA
+829 
-844 ELARERESHRTHE
+844 
-857 MFINQITYGACTPQ
+857 
-871 GDAMS
+871 
-876 RADEQL
+876 
-882 MSQLIAKV
+882 
-890 RENLSDAN
+890 
-898 YNVEALAAAMNMS
+898 
-911 RSSLHRKIKALTDLS
+911 
-926 SLDFIR
+926 
-932 IIRLKHAAELLQE
+932 
-945 GELRINEICDR
+945 
-956 VGFQSP
+956 
-962 SYFAKVF
+962 
-969 QKQFGVTPTEFV
+969 
-981 QQNKQRMADSSFS
+981 

>member
-1 MKRNL
+1 MWIKTVR
-6 LLFLL
+6 FG
-11 SVCFFL
+11 SV
-17 PDFAATGQYNFIRV
+17 R
-31 DGGSGLS
+31 
-38 NSHVK
+38 
-43 SIIQDSYGFIWLGT
+43 T
-57 RNGLNRYDG
+57 RQN
-66 VSMKLYN
+66 
-73 CYDETLQHG
+73 
-82 NQVISALFE
+82 
-91 DNHRQLWVGTDDG
+91 
-104 VYIQDL
+104 
-110 ATGKFSFFDARTES
+110 AR
-124 GEQIRY
+124 
-130 NWIEDILAD
+130 
-139 HSGNIWVNA
+139 
-148 PNQGVFRY
+148 
-156 QVETGKLF
+156 K
-164 RYIPCPGKDKSKDFP
+164 
-179 QSICVDKD
+179 
-187 GTVWVGTYGAGIYR
+187 AGIYR

-253 FPVPQV
+253 FPAPEV

-274 WVGTQNGVYVIDEK
+274 WVGTQNGVYVINEK

-344 PGAPGTV
+344 PGTV

-413 KGGIDLIIPE
+413 KGGIDLIIPGT
-423 AGSSASPSVSSFPST
+423 ASSASSSI
-438 SSSAFSSLTS
+438 SSSTFSSLTS
-448 STVSPVSPVS
+448 SSTTVSPVS

-488 VFALYRDRGGII
+488 VFALYRDRGGVI

-505 WNIFRSVDK
+505 WNIFRSADK

-549 LRYNPQ
+549 FRYNPQ

-571 IGTNEVTGITEDS
+571 IGTNEVTGISEDS

-647 DCLQIF
+647 DSLQIF

-820 SFVLSLRAY
+820 SFVLTLRAY

-969 QKQFGVTPTEFV
+969 QKQFGVTPTEFA
-981 QQNKQRMADSSFS
+981 QQNKQRITDS

>member
-1 MKRNL
+1 M
-6 LLFLL
+6 
-11 SVCFFL
+11 
-17 PDFAATGQYNFIRV
+17 
-31 DGGSGLS
+31 
-38 NSHVK
+38 
-43 SIIQDSYGFIWLGT
+43 
-57 RNGLNRYDG
+57 
-66 VSMKLYN
+66 
-73 CYDETLQHG
+73 
-82 NQVISALFE
+82 
-91 DNHRQLWVGTDDG
+91 
-104 VYIQDL
+104 
-110 ATGKFSFFDARTES
+110 
-124 GEQIRY
+124 
-130 NWIEDILAD
+130 
-139 HSGNIWVNA
+139 NA

-187 GTVWVGTYGAGIYR
+187 GTIWVGTYGAGIYR

-253 FPVPQV
+253 FPAPEV

-274 WVGTQNGVYVIDEK
+274 WVGTQNGVYVINEK

-383 QTFVK
+383 QAFVK

-413 KGGIDLIIPE
+413 KGGIDLIIP
-423 AGSSASPSVSSFPST
+423 GTASFA
-438 SSSAFSSLTS
+438 SSSISSSTFSSLTS
-448 STVSPVSPVS
+448 SSSTTVSPVS

-488 VFALYRDRGGII
+488 VFALYRDRGGVI

-505 WNIFRSVDK
+505 WNIFRSADK

-549 LRYNPQ
+549 FRYNPQ

-647 DCLQIF
+647 DSLQIF

-820 SFVLSLRAY
+820 SFVLTLRAY

-969 QKQFGVTPTEFV
+969 QKQFGVTPTEFA
-981 QQNKQRMADSSFS
+981 QQNKQRMTDS

>member
-1 MKRNL
+1 MVSIFKTL
-6 LLFLL
+6 PPGSFL
-11 SVCFFL
+11 
-17 PDFAATGQYNFIRV
+17 
-31 DGGSGLS
+31 
-38 NSHVK
+38 
-43 SIIQDSYGFIWLGT
+43 
-57 RNGLNRYDG
+57 
-66 VSMKLYN
+66 
-73 CYDETLQHG
+73 
-82 NQVISALFE
+82 
-91 DNHRQLWVGTDDG
+91 
-104 VYIQDL
+104 
-110 ATGKFSFFDARTES
+110 FFDARTES

-187 GTVWVGTYGAGIYR
+187 GTIWVGTYGAGIYC

-206 DKFVAYATE
+206 DKFVACATE

-253 FPVPQV
+253 FPAPEV

-274 WVGTQNGVYVIDEK
+274 WVGTQNGVYVINEK

-368 ISTQDGGVCYWNPKA
+368 ISTQDGGVCYWNPEA

-413 KGGIDLIIPE
+413 KGGIDLIIPGT
-423 AGSSASPSVSSFPST
+423 ASSASLSI
-438 SSSAFSSLTS
+438 SSSTFSSLTS
-448 STVSPVSPVS
+448 STVSPVS

-488 VFALYRDRGGII
+488 VFALYRDRGGVI

-505 WNIFRSVDK
+505 WNIFRSADK
-514 GRTFEKMEQF
+514 GRTFEKVEQF

-549 LRYNPQ
+549 FRYNPQ

-571 IGTNEVTGITEDS
+571 IGTNEVTGISEDS

-647 DCLQIF
+647 DSLQIF

-711 RETPFPADGVQ
+711 RETPFPTDGVQ

-813 YIIVVSG
+813 YVIVVSG
-820 SFVLSLRAY
+820 SFVLTLRAY

-969 QKQFGVTPTEFV
+969 QKQFGVTPTEFA
-981 QQNKQRMADSSFS
+981 QQNKQRITDS

>member
-91 DNHRQLWVGTDDG
+91 DNHRQLWIGTDDG

-187 GTVWVGTYGAGIYR
+187 GTIWVGTYGAGIYC

-206 DKFVAYATE
+206 DKFVACATE

-253 FPVPQV
+253 FPAPEV

-274 WVGTQNGVYVIDEK
+274 WVGTQNGVYVINEK

-368 ISTQDGGVCYWNPKA
+368 ISTQDGGVCYWNPEA

-413 KGGIDLIIPE
+413 KGGIDLIIPGT
-423 AGSSASPSVSSFPST
+423 ASSASLSI
-438 SSSAFSSLTS
+438 SSSTFSSLTS
-448 STVSPVSPVS
+448 STVSPVS

-488 VFALYRDRGGII
+488 VFALYRDRGGVI

-505 WNIFRSVDK
+505 WNIFRSADK
-514 GRTFEKMEQF
+514 GRTFEKVEQF

-549 LRYNPQ
+549 FRYNPQ
-555 TDQMVKYQ
+555 TDQMA
-563 CVPGDSTS
+563 S
-571 IGTNEVTGITEDS
+571 I
-584 KGLLWFSTDRGGLLC
+584 
-599 FNPETGRF
+599 
-607 RTYTKANGLPDNVTY
+607 NVY
-622 KVVEDAQH
+622 
-630 RIWFGTDR
+630 
-638 GLVCLHPET
+638 
-647 DCLQIF
+647 
-653 TRNDGLPDNQ
+653 
-663 FNYKSALA
+663 
-671 ASDGTI
+671 
-677 WMGTINGL
+677 
-685 VSFNPQIVR
+685 
-694 RNTFVPPVY
+694 
-703 ITGMYVQG
+703 
-711 RETPFPADGVQ
+711 RETAP
-722 LPYRS
+722 
-727 NVGFDFVALSYT
+727 LS
-739 SPGAN
+739 
-744 RYAYKMEGIDND
+744 
-756 WNYTSAAHTASYAQL
+756 
-771 PPGDYLFRVRGSNN
+771 
-785 DGVWNQEEAT
+785 
-795 LSVRI
+795 
-800 LPPWWRTV
+800 
-808 WAYLI
+808 
-813 YIIVVSG
+813 
-820 SFVLSLRAY
+820 
-829 RRREVQKIREQQLLA
+829 
-844 ELARERESHRTHE
+844 ER
-857 MFINQITYGACTPQ
+857 M
-871 GDAMS
+871 
-876 RADEQL
+876 
-882 MSQLIAKV
+882 K
-890 RENLSDAN
+890 
-898 YNVEALAAAMNMS
+898 
-911 RSSLHRKIKALTDLS
+911 
-926 SLDFIR
+926 
-932 IIRLKHAAELLQE
+932 
-945 GELRINEICDR
+945 
-956 VGFQSP
+956 
-962 SYFAKVF
+962 
-969 QKQFGVTPTEFV
+969 
-981 QQNKQRMADSSFS
+981 

>member
-91 DNHRQLWVGTDDG
+91 DNHRQLWIGTDDG

-187 GTVWVGTYGAGIYR
+187 GTIWVGTYGAGIYC

-206 DKFVAYATE
+206 DKFVACATE

-253 FPVPQV
+253 FPAPEV

-274 WVGTQNGVYVIDEK
+274 WVGTQNGVYVINEK

-368 ISTQDGGVCYWNPKA
+368 ISTQDGGVCYWNPEA

-413 KGGIDLIIPE
+413 KGGIDLIIPGT
-423 AGSSASPSVSSFPST
+423 ASSASLSI
-438 SSSAFSSLTS
+438 SSSTFSSLTS
-448 STVSPVSPVS
+448 STVSPVS

-488 VFALYRDRGGII
+488 VFALYRDRGGVI

-505 WNIFRSVDK
+505 WNIFRSADK
-514 GRTFEKMEQF
+514 GRTFEKVEQF

-549 LRYNPQ
+549 FRYNPQ

-563 CVPGDSTS
+563 CVPGDS
-571 IGTNEVTGITEDS
+571 
-584 KGLLWFSTDRGGLLC
+584 
-599 FNPETGRF
+599 P
-607 RTYTKANGLPDNVTY
+607 
-622 KVVEDAQH
+622 
-630 RIWFGTDR
+630 
-638 GLVCLHPET
+638 
-647 DCLQIF
+647 
-653 TRNDGLPDNQ
+653 
-663 FNYKSALA
+663 
-671 ASDGTI
+671 
-677 WMGTINGL
+677 
-685 VSFNPQIVR
+685 
-694 RNTFVPPVY
+694 
-703 ITGMYVQG
+703 
-711 RETPFPADGVQ
+711 
-722 LPYRS
+722 
-727 NVGFDFVALSYT
+727 LS
-739 SPGAN
+739 
-744 RYAYKMEGIDND
+744 
-756 WNYTSAAHTASYAQL
+756 
-771 PPGDYLFRVRGSNN
+771 
-785 DGVWNQEEAT
+785 
-795 LSVRI
+795 
-800 LPPWWRTV
+800 
-808 WAYLI
+808 
-813 YIIVVSG
+813 
-820 SFVLSLRAY
+820 
-829 RRREVQKIREQQLLA
+829 
-844 ELARERESHRTHE
+844 ER
-857 MFINQITYGACTPQ
+857 M
-871 GDAMS
+871 
-876 RADEQL
+876 
-882 MSQLIAKV
+882 K
-890 RENLSDAN
+890 
-898 YNVEALAAAMNMS
+898 
-911 RSSLHRKIKALTDLS
+911 
-926 SLDFIR
+926 
-932 IIRLKHAAELLQE
+932 
-945 GELRINEICDR
+945 
-956 VGFQSP
+956 
-962 SYFAKVF
+962 
-969 QKQFGVTPTEFV
+969 
-981 QQNKQRMADSSFS
+981 

>member
-1 MKRNL
+1 MYKR
-6 LLFLL
+6 
-11 SVCFFL
+11 
-17 PDFAATGQYNFIRV
+17 Q
-31 DGGSGLS
+31 
-38 NSHVK
+38 
-43 SIIQDSYGFIWLGT
+43 
-57 RNGLNRYDG
+57 
-66 VSMKLYN
+66 
-73 CYDETLQHG
+73 
-82 NQVISALFE
+82 
-91 DNHRQLWVGTDDG
+91 
-104 VYIQDL
+104 
-110 ATGKFSFFDARTES
+110 
-124 GEQIRY
+124 
-130 NWIEDILAD
+130 
-139 HSGNIWVNA
+139 
-148 PNQGVFRY
+148 
-156 QVETGKLF
+156 
-164 RYIPCPGKDKSKDFP
+164 
-179 QSICVDKD
+179 
-187 GTVWVGTYGAGIYR
+187 
-201 YSPEQ
+201 
-206 DKFVAYATE
+206 
-215 ALKGDFIFTLCDY
+215 
-228 GDELIVGV
+228 ELIVGV

-243 FNKKTGEVSV
+243 FNKKTEEVSV
-253 FPVPQV
+253 FPAPEV

-274 WVGTQNGVYVIDEK
+274 WVGTQNGVYVINEK

-368 ISTQDGGVCYWNPKA
+368 ISTQDGGVCYWNPEA

-413 KGGIDLIIPE
+413 KGGIDLIIPGT
-423 AGSSASPSVSSFPST
+423 ASSASLSI
-438 SSSAFSSLTS
+438 SSSTFSSLTS
-448 STVSPVSPVS
+448 STVSPVS

-488 VFALYRDRGGII
+488 VFALYRDRGGVI

-505 WNIFRSVDK
+505 WNIFRSADK
-514 GRTFEKMEQF
+514 GRTFEKVEQF

-549 LRYNPQ
+549 FRYNPQ

-571 IGTNEVTGITEDS
+571 IGTNEVTGISEDS

-647 DCLQIF
+647 DSLQIF

-711 RETPFPADGVQ
+711 RETPFPTDGVQ

-813 YIIVVSG
+813 YVIVVSG
-820 SFVLSLRAY
+820 SFVLTLRAY

-969 QKQFGVTPTEFV
+969 QKQFGVTPTEFA
-981 QQNKQRMADSSFS
+981 QQNKQRITDS